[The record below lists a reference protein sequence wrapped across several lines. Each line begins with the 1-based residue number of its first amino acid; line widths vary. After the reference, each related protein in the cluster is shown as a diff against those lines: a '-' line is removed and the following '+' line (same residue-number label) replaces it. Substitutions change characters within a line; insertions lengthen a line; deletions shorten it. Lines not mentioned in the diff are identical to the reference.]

1 MKKNFKRHGFTLVEL
16 LIVIVVIG
24 VLSAMMMLSSTEAV
38 SSAKASNIISNMRNL
53 KTAVLSWYTDNLDRV
68 VKTNDKNKYKI
79 LNKDNPS
86 EKKELFDFIKSGGN
100 QEILAYMSNGSS
112 IMLCDKSGAGV
123 EPKPKSGFY
132 ILRADNGNNNN
143 KNDWY
148 IGYRIDDN
156 GNNKDMTL
164 RKKIESRATSLG
176 LVGWTTKTTYDST
189 ENDVYMLIQR
199 LE

>member
-53 KTAVLSWYTDNLDRV
+53 KTAFLSWYADNLDRV
-68 VKTNDKNKYKI
+68 VKKSGKYQILEKN
-79 LNKDNPS
+79 S
-86 EKKELFDFIKSGGN
+86 TSTTSKELYAFINGGGN

-112 IMLCDKSGAGV
+112 IMLCDKQGAGV